1 MPQRYCKPA
10 VPYFLPDFLIPCWPA
25 FKGPLPLAFS
35 AISLFAFASGKS
47 LVRLLYIVHHVRNVI
62 HTGLQLLPMRNV
74 ILVQLLLLLLW
85 RFQGLRFTPYIS
97 NVSARAR
104 AKTK

>member
-1 MPQRYCKPA
+1 MPQRDCKPA
-10 VPYFLPDFLIPCWPA
+10 VPYFFPDFLIPCWPA

-35 AISLFAFASGKS
+35 AISLFAFASGEG
-47 LVRLLYIVHHVRNVI
+47 LVRLLSTGNHVRKVI
-62 HTGLQLLPMRNV
+62 HTGLQLLPIRNV

-85 RFQGLRFTPYIS
+85 RFQRLRFTPCTG

-104 AKTK
+104 AKTQ